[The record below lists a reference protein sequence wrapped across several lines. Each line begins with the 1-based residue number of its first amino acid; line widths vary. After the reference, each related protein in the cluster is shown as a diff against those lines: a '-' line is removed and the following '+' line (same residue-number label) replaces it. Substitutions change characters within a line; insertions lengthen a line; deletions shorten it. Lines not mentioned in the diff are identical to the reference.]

1 MFGLEKKRKKPFEF
15 DLQKELKK
23 TKRRK
28 EILDI
33 VETKSQSLK
42 KALRTGE
49 ASENFDQCGIIL
61 QGYAALAKVI
71 NRTESK

>member
-1 MFGLEKKRKKPFEF
+1 MFGLEKKRKDPFEF

-23 TKRRK
+23 EKRRK
-28 EILDI
+28 EILEI

-42 KALRTGE
+42 EALRSGE

-61 QGYAALAKVI
+61 QGYATLAKVI
-71 NRTESK
+71 NRIKVK

>member
-23 TKRRK
+23 TKRKK

-42 KALRTGE
+42 EALRTGR
-49 ASENFDQCGIIL
+49 ASDNFDQCGIIL

-71 NRTESK
+71 NREKNN